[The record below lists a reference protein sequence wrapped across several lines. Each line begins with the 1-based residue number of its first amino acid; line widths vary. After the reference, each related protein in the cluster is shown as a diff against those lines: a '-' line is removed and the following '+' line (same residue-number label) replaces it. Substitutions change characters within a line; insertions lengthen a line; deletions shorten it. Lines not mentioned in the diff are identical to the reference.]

1 MSLNSKVVYSFDKLE
16 LGPLIERKEIKREK
30 LNKDI

>member
-1 MSLNSKVVYSFDKLE
+1 VYSFDKLE

-30 LNKDI
+30 LNKDIWKVY